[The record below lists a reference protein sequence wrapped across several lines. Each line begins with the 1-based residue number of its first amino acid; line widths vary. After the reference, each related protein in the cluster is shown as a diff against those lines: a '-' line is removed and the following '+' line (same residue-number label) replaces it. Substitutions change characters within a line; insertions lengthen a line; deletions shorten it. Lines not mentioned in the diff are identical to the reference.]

1 MLDMPKVVPE
11 YREEAKTRIIKK
23 SVKFFSEKGYHQ
35 TKMSEIA
42 DSLGVSKAAL
52 YQYFESKEE
61 LFIQVMQYYIESV
74 HGELILFLKTKHPK
88 EIMDDEFFD
97 IMFDIKSK
105 DNHLLMD
112 ALFPPLDFNLAISE
126 IIKSNPSMKNE
137 MTKYYKEATN
147 LLSDYFN
154 DYKKRGIIKKDIDTA
169 SLSMGIMSLQ
179 DGLMTAVLMGV
190 EIKEIRKTW
199 KEITK
204 MMLTNSLVSPNLKFP
219 TKLILNIVS

>member
-11 YREEAKTRIIKK
+11 YREEAKIRIIKK

-154 DYKKRGIIKKDIDTA
+154 DYKKRGIIKREIDTA

-204 MMLTNSLVSPNLKFP
+204 MMLNNSLVSPNL
-219 TKLILNIVS
+219 

>member
-11 YREEAKTRIIKK
+11 YREEAKIRIIKK

-154 DYKKRGIIKKDIDTA
+154 DYKKRGIIKRDIDTA

-204 MMLTNSLVSPNLKFP
+204 MMLNNSLFSPNL
-219 TKLILNIVS
+219 

>member
-154 DYKKRGIIKKDIDTA
+154 DYKKRGIIKRDIDTA

-204 MMLTNSLVSPNLKFP
+204 MMLNNSLVSPNL
-219 TKLILNIVS
+219 

>member
-1 MLDMPKVVPE
+1 MPKVVPE
-11 YREEAKTRIIKK
+11 YREEAKIRIIKK

-61 LFIQVMQYYIESV
+61 LFIQVMQYYIQSV

-154 DYKKRGIIKKDIDTA
+154 DYKKRGIIKRDIDTA

-204 MMLTNSLVSPNLKFP
+204 MMLNNSLVSPNL
-219 TKLILNIVS
+219 

>member
-1 MLDMPKVVPE
+1 MLYMPKVVPE
-11 YREEAKTRIIKK
+11 YREEAKIRIIKK

-61 LFIQVMQYYIESV
+61 LFIQVMQYYIQSV
-74 HGELILFLKTKHPK
+74 HGELILFLKKKHPK

-154 DYKKRGIIKKDIDTA
+154 DYKKRGIIKRDIDTA

-204 MMLTNSLVSPNLKFP
+204 MMLNNSLVSPNL
-219 TKLILNIVS
+219 

>member
-1 MLDMPKVVPE
+1 
-11 YREEAKTRIIKK
+11 
-23 SVKFFSEKGYHQ
+23 
-35 TKMSEIA
+35 MSEIA

-204 MMLTNSLVSPNLKFP
+204 MMLTNSLVSPNL
-219 TKLILNIVS
+219 

>member
-11 YREEAKTRIIKK
+11 YREEAKIRIIKK

-61 LFIQVMQYYIESV
+61 LFIQVMQYYIQSV

-154 DYKKRGIIKKDIDTA
+154 DYKKRGIIKRDIDTA

-204 MMLTNSLVSPNLKFP
+204 MMLNNSLVSPNL
-219 TKLILNIVS
+219 

>member
-11 YREEAKTRIIKK
+11 YREEAKIRIIKK

-154 DYKKRGIIKKDIDTA
+154 DYKKRGIIKRDIDTA

-204 MMLTNSLVSPNLKFP
+204 MMLNNSLVSPNL
-219 TKLILNIVS
+219 

>member
-204 MMLTNSLVSPNLKFP
+204 MMLTNSLVSPNL
-219 TKLILNIVS
+219 

>member
-11 YREEAKTRIIKK
+11 YREEAKIRIIKK

-204 MMLTNSLVSPNLKFP
+204 MMLTNSLVSPNL
-219 TKLILNIVS
+219 

>member
-1 MLDMPKVVPE
+1 MPKVVPE
-11 YREEAKTRIIKK
+11 YREEAKIRIIKK

-61 LFIQVMQYYIESV
+61 LFIQVMQYYIQSV
-74 HGELILFLKTKHPK
+74 HGELILFLKKKHPK

-154 DYKKRGIIKKDIDTA
+154 DYKKRGIIKRDIDTA

-204 MMLTNSLVSPNLKFP
+204 MMLNNSLVSPNL
-219 TKLILNIVS
+219 

>member
-1 MLDMPKVVPE
+1 MPKVVPE
-11 YREEAKTRIIKK
+11 YREEAKIRIIKK

-154 DYKKRGIIKKDIDTA
+154 DYKKRGIIKRDIDTA

-204 MMLTNSLVSPNLKFP
+204 MMLNNSLVSPNL
-219 TKLILNIVS
+219 

>member
-11 YREEAKTRIIKK
+11 YREEAKIRIIKK

-154 DYKKRGIIKKDIDTA
+154 DYKKRGIIKREIDTA

-199 KEITK
+199 K
-204 MMLTNSLVSPNLKFP
+204 
-219 TKLILNIVS
+219 

>member
-11 YREEAKTRIIKK
+11 YREEAKIRIIKK

-154 DYKKRGIIKKDIDTA
+154 DYKKRGIIKRDIDTA

-204 MMLTNSLVSPNLKFP
+204 MMLTNSLVSPNL
-219 TKLILNIVS
+219 

>member
-11 YREEAKTRIIKK
+11 YREEAKIRIIKK

-154 DYKKRGIIKKDIDTA
+154 DYKKRGIIKRDIDTA

-190 EIKEIRKTW
+190 EIKEIRKR
-199 KEITK
+199 
-204 MMLTNSLVSPNLKFP
+204 VY
-219 TKLILNIVS
+219 

>member
-154 DYKKRGIIKKDIDTA
+154 DYKKRGIIKRDIDTA

-204 MMLTNSLVSPNLKFP
+204 MMLTNSLVSPNL
-219 TKLILNIVS
+219 